1 MRSQLWRMRGVAN
14 WNSIRNRRGANAMFR
29 TILPGKP
36 YPQGATWDGTG
47 VNFSIYSEGATAVEL
62 CLFNDPKDAHCQSIR
77 IQESTGHIWHCY
89 VPGIRLGQLYGFR
102 VYGPYE
108 PENGL
113 RFNPAK
119 LVIDPFAKALE
130 GTVDWNAPVFGYEL
144 GNPDADLRLDCRDD
158 AAGVPKGVV
167 TS

>member
-1 MRSQLWRMRGVAN
+1 MSRSV
-14 WNSIRNRRGANAMFR
+14 
-29 TILPGKP
+29 LPGKP

-47 VNFSIYSEGATAVEL
+47 VNFSIYSEGATAIDL
-62 CLFNDPKDAHCQSIR
+62 CLFDNPQDGDGRTIK

-89 VPGIRLGQLYGFR
+89 VPGIRLGQLYGYR
-102 VYGPYE
+102 VHGPHD

-119 LVIDPFAKALE
+119 LLIDPFAKALA

-144 GNPDADLRLDCRDD
+144 
-158 AAGVPKGVV
+158 
-167 TS
+167 